1 MATADPGEGRI
12 TRERYWQL
20 VADGTIGPDDR
31 VELLEGVIVAM
42 SPQNPPH
49 AFALGRLNR
58 LLGAVLGAE
67 ASVRVQLPL
76 EVGAHSTPE
85 PDLAIVAGREED
97 YLTGHP
103 TTGLL
108 VIEVAD
114 STLSQDRLT
123 KGSLYAAG
131 GIPEYWIVNLRDAC
145 IEVYRS
151 PVASE
156 RRYAER
162 LIARA
167 GDLLEPLGLP
177 GVAIAVADVLPPRPS

>member
-49 AFALGRLNR
+49 AFVMQQLPRFLFAALAPEL
-58 LLGAVLGAE
+58 
-67 ASVRVQLPL
+67 SIRVQLPL
-76 EVGAHSTPE
+76 EVGACSTPE
-85 PDLAIVAGREED
+85 PDVAVVRGRAEQ
-97 YLTGHP
+97 YATAHP
-103 TTGLL
+103 TTAVL

-123 KGSLYAAG
+123 KGPLYAAG

-162 LIARA
+162 VIARA
-167 GDLLEPLGLP
+167 GDRLEPLGLP